1 MFSKRSLILPL
12 ILLAVLG
19 THAGSVLAIDTPRD
33 LRGTEIRQ
41 NTVKWEWSPVDGA
54 VAYEVTLNGQRQA
67 PTQHTKFYTYDHAP
81 GQHSFFVQAVD
92 ADGNV
97 SNPTQQAQ
105 LSTSVTFQFG
115 THGRSVLVG
124 TPPAAAGSSAPAA
137 AASTDFSRIQV
148 QGLRSDEYSGSD
160 VRWQWNSLDGAVNYE
175 VTIDG
180 MVAGTTANTEWI
192 SRDLWEGTHSLTVK
206 GINSAGT
213 KTEQSDTLKIE
224 VSGNGSGSIPGDP
237 APAAEIQS
245 DAVTS
250 APPPQNNGGDPNAAN
265 IQALIDPDSWN
276 YREVYQKEGYELVFS
291 DEFNGTALNPYRWS
305 SQLRWDGEFNGE
317 RYEYR
322 VVNGEDQFYVN
333 ILSSDEE
340 HLRKV
345 APVFNPFKFNGN
357 RLAIQAIK
365 NPLKTSN
372 DKRSYGSLDEM
383 VSQQNFLSGVIA
395 SHGKFSQKYGY
406 FEARI
411 KIPSHVGAFPAF
423 WLFHERRAWEGTQR
437 TEIDVMENL
446 GHAPH
451 YIYNSFHFFK
461 NVNEY
466 YGGDANFIK
475 PYPSGQVFTGT
486 DYSQDFHVYAVEWTP
501 NKIVW
506 LIDGV
511 KVSELEHPEVNF
523 EELYVKLNLAM
534 GGNWTNFPANAG
546 GLGRS
551 ASERFPNPSDLN
563 NFNSPMLEID
573 YVRAYKRW

>member
-1 MFSKRSLILPL
+1 MFSKRSLILPF

-19 THAGSVLAIDTPRD
+19 SYTSFVHAIDTPRD

-54 VAYEVTLNGQRQA
+54 VSYEVTLNGERQG
-67 PTQHTKFYTYDHAP
+67 PTRHAMFYTYDHAP
-81 GQHSFFVQAVD
+81 GQHTFYVQAVD
-92 ADGNV
+92 AAGNV

-105 LSTSVTFQFG
+105 LSTSATFQFG
-115 THGRSVLVG
+115 THGRSVLLG
-124 TPPAAAGSSAPAA
+124 TPAAATESIAYA
-137 AASTDFSRIQV
+137 RIQV
-148 QGLRSDEYSGSD
+148 QGLRSNEYSDGD
-160 VRWQWNSLDGAVNYE
+160 VLWQWNPVDGAVNYE
-175 VTIDG
+175 VTVDG
-180 MVAGTTANTEWI
+180 AVAGTTSNTEWV
-192 SRDLWEGTHSLTVK
+192 SKDLWVGTHSLTVK
-206 GINSAGT
+206 AIDSSGN
-213 KTEQSDTLKIE
+213 KTEQSETLKIE
-224 VSGNGSGSIPGDP
+224 VSGNGSGSVPGEP
-237 APAAEIQS
+237 APTAEIQS
-245 DAVTS
+245 PAVAS

-265 IQALIDPDSWN
+265 IQSLVDPESWN

-305 SQLRWDGEFNGE
+305 SQLRWDGEWNGE

-333 ILSSDEE
+333 VLSPDEE
-340 HLRKV
+340 HQRKV
-345 APVFNPFKFNGN
+345 VPVYNPFKFDGN

-372 DKRSYGSLDEM
+372 DKRSFGSLDEM

-395 SHGKFSQKYGY
+395 SHGKFAQKYGY

-411 KIPSHVGAFPAF
+411 KIPSHVGSFPAF

-486 DYSQDFHVYAVEWTP
+486 DFSKDFHVYAVEWTP

-511 KVSELEHPEVNF
+511 KVSELEHPEVNY
-523 EELYVKLNLAM
+523 EELYVKINMAM

-551 ASERFPNPSDLN
+551 ASERFPNWDDLN
-563 NFNSPMLEID
+563 NFNNPSLEID